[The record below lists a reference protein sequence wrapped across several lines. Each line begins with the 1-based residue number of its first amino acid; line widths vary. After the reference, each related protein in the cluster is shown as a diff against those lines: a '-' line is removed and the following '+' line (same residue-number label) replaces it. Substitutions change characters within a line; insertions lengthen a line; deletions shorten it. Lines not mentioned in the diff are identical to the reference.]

1 MVGYEP
7 AWGLYFNTQAGRRIF
22 RSTRNG
28 LYGSLSGGSRE
39 GALRARARAP
49 TLFLDHAEAQ
59 RAEKDFL
66 RPLSLIS
73 GSEWPP
79 PPLSAGPDPPLYD
92 NVSEFYR

>member
-1 MVGYEP
+1 MTMADPGK
-7 AWGLYFNTQAGRRIF
+7 AGPK
-22 RSTRNG
+22 SP
-28 LYGSLSGGSRE
+28 S
-39 GALRARARAP
+39 P
-49 TLFLDHAEAQ
+49 PPLFLDQTEAQ

-92 NVSEFYR
+92 NVSELYR